1 MTRCYAPIPPCQ
13 YGKCNNFRTV
23 PRLHISGG
31 HSCSE
36 MIEHLLTWCIYASV
50 NFYLPG
56 TFESGHIPHV
66 LGPKGP
72 VFHSGVN
79 GLAFY
84 LFLLLH
90 FISIF
95 SRPYQHLHTG
105 NGYYIFT
112 AGTKFSMR
120 ARMLTT
126 TIDLNMVLQH
136 LTRVRCT
143 TSYQDLEVCI
153 LYL

>member
-1 MTRCYAPIPPCQ
+1 MSSMRCEYW
-13 YGKCNNFRTV
+13 Y
-23 PRLHISGG
+23 

-36 MIEHLLTWCIYASV
+36 MIGYLLTWCIYASV
-50 NFYLPG
+50 NFYLSG

-90 FISIF
+90 FISTFFLGRISMWLDEASQRVAGSHTNRA
-95 SRPYQHLHTG
+95 SRLPPAL
-105 NGYYIFT
+105 
-112 AGTKFSMR
+112 AP
-120 ARMLTT
+120 
-126 TIDLNMVLQH
+126 
-136 LTRVRCT
+136 
-143 TSYQDLEVCI
+143 
-153 LYL
+153 